1 MAAGTSDP
9 TKGQQHIPRLDVL
22 VNNVGGYRNSRHV
35 TADGLERTFALNHL
49 ASFLLTDLLLDRL
62 RDSAPARVVTISSSA
77 RTGSAPPAH
86 ADGAAAPPVPCT
98 PKFTRRKAA
107 VRVARKGRPACPGS
121 ALPSRCSSTARP
133 QSLPNAPPTTDPPP
147 DQRST

>member
-9 TKGQQHIPRLDVL
+9 TKGQQHLPRLDVL
-22 VNNVGGYRNSRHV
+22 VNKVGGYRNSRHV
-35 TADGLERTFALNHL
+35 TADGLQRTFALNHL

-62 RDSAPARVVTISSSA
+62 RDSAPARVVTVSSSA

-98 PKFTRRKAA
+98 PRFTRRKAA
-107 VRVARKGRPACPGS
+107 VRAPARGS
-121 ALPSRCSSTARP
+121 EPDLVLASRA
-133 QSLPNAPPTTDPPP
+133 
-147 DQRST
+147 

>member
-9 TKGQQHIPRLDVL
+9 TKGQQHLPRLDVL
-22 VNNVGGYRNSRHV
+22 VNKVGGYRNSRHV
-35 TADGLERTFALNHL
+35 TADGLQRTFALNHL

-86 ADGAAAPPVPCT
+86 ADGAAATPVPCT
-98 PKFTRRKAA
+98 EAHPS
-107 VRVARKGRPACPGS
+107 KGRS
-121 ALPSRCSSTARP
+121 AGRP
-133 QSLPNAPPTTDPPP
+133 QGARSLTWFWNPEPLLLDCTASIAAERATHH
-147 DQRST
+147 